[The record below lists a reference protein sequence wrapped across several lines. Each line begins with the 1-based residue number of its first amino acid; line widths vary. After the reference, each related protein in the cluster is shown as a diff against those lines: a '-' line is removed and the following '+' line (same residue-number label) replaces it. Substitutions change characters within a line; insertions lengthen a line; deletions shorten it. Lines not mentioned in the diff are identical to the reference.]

1 MFLRAHTPETPILPL
16 NHRALFSLSVLW
28 LFTLPGIAQE
38 QPSVPPDFS
47 YGMIDTV
54 RVTGNE
60 KTKEYVIL
68 DEMVLRPGM
77 EATQQEIEFDR
88 NRVYKLGLF
97 NRVNMWC
104 EMVDGKLALNVDV
117 SERWY
122 IIPLPVFGFAEGD
135 VKKPFYGGGVLHK
148 NFQGKNQRL
157 FGLVTFGYNPSLTL
171 SFQNPQISREHNLYF
186 STSLS
191 YSKVRNKSEIES
203 SVSGDFDEKHYN
215 INAALGKRMNLY
227 ENLGISLGYQIVEID
242 EFREGRTVSSD
253 GRDAFLL
260 STINYGYDTRDL
272 RDYPSKGYFLYLAA
286 TKYGFGEA
294 DVNFTRFNLDTR
306 FYVSLVRGLVFAMRT
321 HGTIVSGGEVPTYA
335 RAYFG
340 YGERIRGYYNTVFE
354 GENLA
359 GLSAEIRFDLLSP
372 RIIHFTAISLPEE
385 FSIWR
390 FGITLALFGDTGV
403 TWFREEPVSFTDFA
417 SGYGGGIVFLLP
429 YDIVVRTE
437 YAWNEIHQGQ
447 FILGLEASF

>member
-1 MFLRAHTPETPILPL
+1 MVYAQVQD
-16 NHRALFSLSVLW
+16 SLVIS
-28 LFTLPGIAQE
+28 FGR
-38 QPSVPPDFS
+38 
-47 YGMIDTV
+47 IDTV
-54 RVTGNE
+54 VVTGNE
-60 KTKEYVIL
+60 KTQEYVIL
-68 DEMVLRPGM
+68 DEMILRPGM
-77 EATQQEIEFDR
+77 DATQQEIEFDR

-97 NRVNMWC
+97 NRVDMWC
-104 EMVDGKLALNVDV
+104 DMVDGKLALNVDV

-171 SFQNPQISREHNLYF
+171 SFQNPQISREHSLYF

-203 SVSGDFDEKHYN
+203 SLTGDFDEKHYN
-215 INAALGKRMNLY
+215 VNATLGKRLSLY
-227 ENLGISLGYQIVEID
+227 ENLGLSVGYQIVEVD
-242 EFREGRTVSSD
+242 DYREGRTVSTD
-253 GRDAFLL
+253 GRDAFIL
-260 STINYGYDTRDL
+260 STLNYTYDTRDL

-306 FYVSLVRGLVFAMRT
+306 FYLSMFSGFLFAMRT
-321 HGTIVSGGEVPTYA
+321 HGTLVSGGEVPTYA

-359 GLSAEIRFDLLSP
+359 GVSAELRFNLVPP
-372 RIIHFTAISLPEE
+372 RIVRFTAIPLPEE

-390 FGITLALFGDTGV
+390 LGVTLALFVDTGV
-403 TWFREEPVSFTDFA
+403 TWFRDEPVTFTDFS
-417 SGYGGGIVFLLP
+417 SGYGGGINFLLP
-429 YDIVVRTE
+429 YDVVVRTE
-437 YAWNEIHQGQ
+437 YAWNELLQGQ